1 MRHPAAWMDRGKKTG
16 GHERGLKQ
24 RLTSKRKK
32 DQAERQGR
40 LASDKWQLALVRFQ
54 ENSNFAF

>member
-1 MRHPAAWMDRGKKTG
+1 MNRGKKTG

-40 LASDKWQLALVRFQ
+40 LASDKWQLVLVRFSGKF
-54 ENSNFAF
+54 EFFAF